1 MQAMVSRHLRHLALM
16 STDKLQYDDDY
27 WKEILEKDIRRLPL
41 EKKLHLVFSLVGHL
55 FSTIFDNINIYLRQF
70 QQRVTNQ
77 NSMIH
82 TTNCA
87 VIALDEEG
95 IDIPR
100 AENLEIKLKLH
111 GKRVNV
117 TYQDLRPNA
126 SDNEHISQAFTSLIT
141 EMIARYTNTAT
152 KPPFQPQ
159 LTVTNN
165 PTNKI
170 KN

>member
-55 FSTIFDNINIYLRQF
+55 FSTIFDNINIYLRRF

-82 TTNCA
+82 ATNCA
-87 VIALDEEG
+87 VIALDEED
-95 IDIPR
+95 IDVPR
-100 AENLEIKLKLH
+100 AEKDYAYLIPFKGFKWA
-111 GKRVNV
+111 
-117 TYQDLRPNA
+117 Y
-126 SDNEHISQAFTSLIT
+126 NENELPGTT
-141 EMIARYTNTAT
+141 
-152 KPPFQPQ
+152 
-159 LTVTNN
+159 
-165 PTNKI
+165 
-170 KN
+170 